1 MEKIL
6 NYINGQ
12 LVEAIE
18 QNQFEVVQPA
28 TGKPYTTA
36 PLSKSADLEKAIH
49 AADVAFEKWS
59 GLALDERC
67 QWLLKIAGGIE
78 AHFDEFVQ
86 AESMDNGKPVSLAA
100 RVDIPRSIS
109 NFQFFAGAA
118 QHFASESHY
127 TPNSGINYTIR
138 KPLGVVGCISP
149 WNLPM

>member
-28 TGKPYTTA
+28 TGKPYTTV

-49 AADVAFEKWS
+49 AADLAFEKWA

-67 QWLLKIAGGIE
+67 QWLLKIASGIE
-78 AHFDEFVQ
+78 EHFDEFVQ
-86 AESMDNGKPVSLAA
+86 AESMDNGKPISLAA

-109 NFQFFAGAA
+109 NFSFLLEPHNTLLRNRTIHQM
-118 QHFASESHY
+118 QVLT
-127 TPNSGINYTIR
+127 TPFENH
-138 KPLGVVGCISP
+138 
-149 WNLPM
+149 